1 MRGLKCQSMRKY
13 GKGNKKE
20 LGNKKIIA
28 CIFLCIC
35 MTAVWGC
42 GGRDSSA
49 DGTKEEKRV
58 QEADTDIDSVEEKK
72 EDTVD
77 AVEEALDEEIS
88 EKILS
93 QEMLQAVS
101 TAKTRHRYADILS
114 GLYWAG
120 ELPDMQVEK
129 ADDFYETV
137 QNNSFA
143 VTDIDNDGREEL
155 LIVYST
161 ASMAGMFEVIYDYEP
176 ASDQLK
182 QQLCVW
188 PAVSFYDNGMVKAE
202 ASHNHSY
209 GELWPYAFYQY
220 QKDSDTYEMI
230 AYVDAWNKEI
240 ADSYMEQPFP
250 DDLDVDGDGTIYR
263 IYMGNSPTFEYV
275 DYKYNQND
283 YDAFYQSMMQSDYD
297 AGATA
302 DEIQIDYKP
311 LIYDSFKEYTP
322 AYLKRMHEAG
332 ERNGDDKQT
341 DIGFL
346 FLEEG
351 DTLREIEQYLTDNYG
366 VVIESQDE
374 EYDDFTIGL
383 YQDKQVFDFV
393 HLDGGDFTYQGEKVE
408 DITVFGV
415 YPGMGVDE
423 AWERLT
429 AYGFYANPDGE
440 VENSLITGVGMG
452 NRSIYFEAED
462 NKIDCITIRPYCRY
476 TG

>member
-1 MRGLKCQSMRKY
+1 MRKY

-230 AYVDAWNKEI
+230 AYVDAWNKE
-240 ADSYMEQPFP
+240 
-250 DDLDVDGDGTIYR
+250 
-263 IYMGNSPTFEYV
+263 
-275 DYKYNQND
+275 
-283 YDAFYQSMMQSDYD
+283 MQ
-297 AGATA
+297 
-302 DEIQIDYKP
+302 IPI
-311 LIYDSFKEYTP
+311 
-322 AYLKRMHEAG
+322 
-332 ERNGDDKQT
+332 
-341 DIGFL
+341 
-346 FLEEG
+346 
-351 DTLREIEQYLTDNYG
+351 
-366 VVIESQDE
+366 
-374 EYDDFTIGL
+374 
-383 YQDKQVFDFV
+383 
-393 HLDGGDFTYQGEKVE
+393 
-408 DITVFGV
+408 
-415 YPGMGVDE
+415 
-423 AWERLT
+423 W
-429 AYGFYANPDGE
+429 
-440 VENSLITGVGMG
+440 NSLSRMIWM
-452 NRSIYFEAED
+452 
-462 NKIDCITIRPYCRY
+462 
-476 TG
+476 